1 MQNPKIIIENGAFEK
16 IPQKI
21 KDCGTVFTII
31 TDNNLK
37 NLGDELLGKM
47 RGEGLKC
54 NMLILPA
61 GEHTKSP
68 TFIER
73 AAKSLLKLKMKRDSC
88 LVALGG
94 GMIGDFTGFLASIYM
109 RGIKYISVPTTLLSM
124 GDSSIG
130 GKTGI
135 DMEEGKNLLGSF
147 YNPEIVIMD
156 PLLLKEMLER
166 SFRYGLSEIVKH
178 AVIADSKFFKFIEK
192 NASAILNRKPQ
203 VLKKLIAQSVK
214 IKLRIVGRDSHESLN
229 PKGDCR
235 MLLNYGHTVGHALE
249 KLSNYSL
256 PHGEAVS
263 IGMAAENRLAVGKA
277 LLKENDAERIENLLK
292 RLHLPTKI
300 PAEFSDQ
307 ALKRAMDMDKKNIG
321 GKLCFALPLKIGKAR
336 IIQL

>member
-1 MQNPKIIIENGAFEK
+1 MKQPKVIIENNILEK

-21 KDCGTVFTII
+21 KTCGTVFTII

-37 NLGDELLGKM
+37 TIGQELLESM
-47 RGEGLKC
+47 RKASLKC

-61 GEHTKSP
+61 GEHTKSLD
-68 TFIER
+68 FIGR

-88 LVALGG
+88 LIALGG
-94 GMIGDFTGFLASIYM
+94 GMIGDFTGFLASIFM
-109 RGIKYISVPTTLLSM
+109 RGIKYVSVPTTLLAM

-135 DMEEGKNLLGSF
+135 DMEEGKNLLGAF

-156 PLLLKEMLER
+156 TLLLKEMPER

-178 AVIADSKFFKFIEK
+178 AVIFDAKFFKFIEK
-192 NASAILNRKPQ
+192 NAGMILNRKPQ
-203 VLKKLIAQSVK
+203 ILKKLIAQSVK
-214 IKLRIVGRDSHESLN
+214 IKLHIVGRDPHESLN

-249 KLSNYSL
+249 KLSNFSL

-263 IGMAAENRLAVGKA
+263 IGMVAENRLAIGKNI
-277 LLKENDAERIENLLK
+277 LKNSEAEKIENLLK
-292 RLHLPTKI
+292 RLKLPTKI
-300 PAEFSDQ
+300 PPKFSDQ
-307 ALKRAMDMDKKNIG
+307 SLKAAMNMDKKNIG
-321 GKLCFALPLKIGKAR
+321 GKLCFALPIKIGKAKV
-336 IIQL
+336 IQL

>member
-1 MQNPKIIIENGAFEK
+1 MKQPKIIIENGAFEK

-21 KDCGTVFTII
+21 AGCGTVFTII
-31 TDNNLK
+31 TDSNLK
-37 NLGDELLGKM
+37 SIGEELLGKM
-47 RGEGLKC
+47 RKASLKC

-61 GEHTKSP
+61 GEHTKSL

-73 AAKSLLKLKMKRDSC
+73 AAKSLLKFKIKRDGC
-88 LVALGG
+88 AVALGG
-94 GMIGDFTGFLASIYM
+94 GMIGDFTGFLAAIYM
-109 RGIKYISVPTTLLSM
+109 RGIKYISVPTTLLAM

-130 GKTGI
+130 GKTGV
-135 DMEEGKNLLGSF
+135 DMNEGKNLLGTF

-156 PLLLKEMLER
+156 PLLLKQMPER
-166 SFRYGLSEIVKH
+166 SFKYGLSEIVKH

-192 NASAILNRKPQ
+192 NAGAILNRKPQ
-203 VLKKLIAQSVK
+203 ILKKLIAQSVK
-214 IKLRIVGRDSHESLN
+214 IKLRIVGRDPHETLN

-249 KLSNYSL
+249 KLSNFTL

-263 IGMAAENRLAVGKA
+263 IGMAAENRLATGKA
-277 LLKENDAERIENLLK
+277 LLKETDAARIENLLK

-307 ALKRAMDMDKKNIG
+307 ELKRAMDMDKKNIG
-321 GKLCFALPLKIGKAR
+321 GKLCFALPIKIGKAKV
-336 IIQL
+336 IQL

>member
-1 MQNPKIIIENGAFEK
+1 MKQPKVIIENGAFEK

-21 KDCGTVFTII
+21 ADEGVVFTII

-37 NLGDELLGKM
+37 KLGEELLKKM
-47 RGEGLKC
+47 RGASLRC

-61 GEHTKSP
+61 GEQTKSL

-73 AAKSLLKLKMKRDSC
+73 AAKSLLKLKMKRDGC
-88 LVALGG
+88 LIALGG

-109 RGIKYISVPTTLLSM
+109 RGISYISVPTTLLAM

-135 DMEEGKNLLGSF
+135 DMEEGKNLLGTF

-156 PLLLKEMLER
+156 PLLLRKMPEK
-166 SFRYGLSEIVKH
+166 SFKYGLSEVVKH
-178 AVIADSKFFKFIEK
+178 AVISDPKFFKFIEK
-192 NASAILNRKPQ
+192 NAAAILNRKPQ
-203 VLKKLIAQSVK
+203 ILKKLIAQSVK
-214 IKLRIVGRDSHESLN
+214 IKLRIVGRDPHESLN

-235 MLLNYGHTVGHALE
+235 MLLNYGHTVGHAIE

-263 IGMAAENRLAVGKA
+263 IGMVAENRLAVGKN
-277 LLKENDAERIENLLK
+277 LLKESDSNRIENLLK
-292 RLHLPTKI
+292 RLHLPVKI
-300 PAEFSDQ
+300 PSQYSDQ
-307 ALKRAMDMDKKNIG
+307 ELKRAMDMDKKNIG
-321 GKLCFALPLKIGKAR
+321 GKLCFALPICIGKAR
-336 IIQL
+336 IVQL

>member
-1 MQNPKIIIENGAFEK
+1 MKQPKIIIENGAFK
-16 IPQKI
+16 TIPQKI
-21 KDCGTVFTII
+21 KNCGTVFTII

-37 NLGDELLGKM
+37 KPGDELLKNM
-47 RGEGLKC
+47 RGAELKC

-61 GEHTKSP
+61 GEHTKSLD
-68 TFIER
+68 FIER

-88 LVALGG
+88 LIALGG

-109 RGIKYISVPTTLLSM
+109 RGISYISIPTTLLAM

-135 DMEEGKNLLGSF
+135 DMEEGKNLLGAF

-156 PLLLKEMLER
+156 PLLLKEMPER

-192 NASAILNRKPQ
+192 NAGGILGRKPQ

-214 IKLRIVGRDSHESLN
+214 IKLRIVGRDPHESLN

-249 KLSNYSL
+249 KLSNYEL

-263 IGMAAENRLAVGKA
+263 IGMVAENRLAVGKN
-277 LLKENDAERIENLLK
+277 LLKGIDADRIENLLK
-292 RLHLPTKI
+292 RLHLPVKI
-300 PAEFSDQ
+300 PSQYSDQ
-307 ALKRAMDMDKKNIG
+307 ELKRAMDMDKKNIG
-321 GKLCFALPLKIGKAR
+321 GKLCFALPICIGKAR
-336 IIQL
+336 IFQL